1 MAITIIPNQPVRFTS
16 SETECACLGQ
26 EYSQLVNKN
35 DATQF
40 QIKSSNAIS
49 NGGFGINLDG
59 WNVFEAIDI
68 SALTTNETA
77 EGACDGEIV
86 ATATGGTAPYTYSID
101 GGAFGSGTFT
111 NLCSGTYLIT
121 AKDANGNEGSVSV
134 TIVENV
140 VCGDYADSYL
150 SDIDNIELSQIG
162 NCELNDFN

>member
-77 EGACDGEIV
+77 EGACDGEIA

-134 TIVENV
+134 TIVENI
-140 VCGDYADSYL
+140 VCGDYEGSYTDDLL
-150 SDIDNIELSQIG
+150 SLQTSQLINCYTDNFI
-162 NCELNDFN
+162 